1 MRDQTNTLLARAA
14 PADQNRY
21 LVEEVLAGFGQTPK
35 TLSPIWLYDERG
47 SQLFDQICELPEYYP
62 TRTELK
68 ILRRHIDEIAQLIGS
83 NVRVIEPGSGTSLK
97 TRLLLDHLHDVVAY
111 LPVDIARE
119 HLIEAAKELAIL
131 YPHVE
136 VSPVCADFTK
146 GFNAS
151 IRLRA
156 ERNLVFFPGSTI
168 GNFVPSEARQLLR
181 NMGEMIDEAGAIL
194 IGVDLRKD
202 LSVLLPAYDDAQGIT
217 AEFNSNTLR
226 NLNATL
232 GTEFV
237 PERFTHR
244 AIWNSALSRIE
255 MHLISQC
262 LQAVQISDEVVVFE
276 SGEALVTEYSH
287 KYTLES
293 FAALAQQAGLAVQ
306 QVWLDEEQKFSVQL
320 LKRAGVR

>member
-1 MRDQTNTLLARAA
+1 MRDHSNTLLAPGAR
-14 PADQNRY
+14 PQEDRY
-21 LVEEVLAGFGQTPK
+21 LAAEVLEGFSQTPK

-62 TRTELK
+62 TRTELA
-68 ILRRHIDEIAQLIGS
+68 ILREHIGEMAQLIGG
-83 NVRVIEPGSGTSLK
+83 NVRVIEPGSGTSQK
-97 TRLLLDHLHDVVAY
+97 TRLLLDRLHDVVAY

-119 HLIEAAKELAIL
+119 HLVEAAKELAVL
-131 YPHVE
+131 YPHIE

-146 GFNAS
+146 GFNTS
-151 IRLRA
+151 VRLPA
-156 ERNLVFFPGSTI
+156 ARNLVFFPGSTI
-168 GNFVPSEARQLLR
+168 GNFVPSEARQLLS
-181 NMGEMIDEAGAIL
+181 NMGEVIGNAGAIL

-202 LSVLLPAYDDAQGIT
+202 LSVLLPAYDDAQGVT
-217 AEFNSNTLR
+217 AEFNRNTLR

-244 AIWNSALSRIE
+244 AIWNASQSRIE

-262 LQAVQISDEVVVFE
+262 LQAVQIHDQVVVFE
-276 SGEALVTEYSH
+276 AGEALVTEYSH
-287 KYTLES
+287 KYTVEG

-306 QVWLDEEQKFSVQL
+306 QVWLDEEKKFSVQL
-320 LKRAGVR
+320 LKQAGRR